1 MPSLT
6 PITSALEKFSSAGGF
21 NRSHQEAF
29 RHERST
35 IPNLIKGKFFRII
48 MKLLARIVDAAMLGA
63 IEPFFKQAVVDSSG
77 QVSATHLFERNE
89 ESAAIVTRWISE
101 TTEATQS
108 LCGMVQVSFWRLD

>member
-1 MPSLT
+1 
-6 PITSALEKFSSAGGF
+6 
-21 NRSHQEAF
+21 
-29 RHERST
+29 
-35 IPNLIKGKFFRII
+35 

-89 ESAAIVTRWISE
+89 ERAAISKTA
-101 TTEATQS
+101 EATQS